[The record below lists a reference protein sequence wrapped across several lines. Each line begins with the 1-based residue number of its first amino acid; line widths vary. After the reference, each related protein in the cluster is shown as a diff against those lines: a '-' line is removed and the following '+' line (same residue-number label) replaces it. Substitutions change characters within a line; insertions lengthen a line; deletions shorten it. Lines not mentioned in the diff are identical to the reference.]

1 MVGSRRGYLLSR
13 GSSLEHLCDAYVVF
27 DTWANYCTMVGSCYI
42 HMILNRSDLGIQGY
56 SMLTFEEYTLWLNS
70 RWPQSGPF
78 ILWCD
83 ITVTTQEQQWTTKCV
98 YGNAS
103 YGSLRLCFYGSLW
116 LDFFAFA
123 KRGLDFDWWLCDS
136 IRNLRTNNYMLKVP
150 IMIGSVVWRATLCR
164 RVCFPMG
171 AYVAGTLKQTV
182 SLGWKSF
189 FVLHELKGSLC
200 HSPQALGNTSTPW
213 QPPPLYQRK
222 APDGCFGE
230 DSADVWLWF
239 VNCTQS
245 VFRRISNISPD
256 QDSEAQTEACE
267 EDYFKRWSCSSCS
280 FPALYV

>member
-27 DTWANYCTMVGSCYI
+27 DTWTNYCTMVGSCYS

-56 SMLTFEEYTLWLNS
+56 SMLTLEEYTLWLNS

-83 ITVTTQEQQWTTKCV
+83 VTVTTQEQQWTTKCV

-123 KRGLDFDWWLCDS
+123 KRGLDFDWWPCDS
-136 IRNLRTNNYMLKVP
+136 IRNLRTNNYMLKVL

-171 AYVAGTLKQTV
+171 AYGAGTLKQTV

-189 FVLHELKGSLC
+189 FVWHELPTKNKHDKHYNVERVPLPLAPGFGEHFHSL
-200 HSPQALGNTSTPW
+200 ATSTA
-213 QPPPLYQRK
+213 L
-222 APDGCFGE
+222 
-230 DSADVWLWF
+230 S
-239 VNCTQS
+239 TQS
-245 VFRRISNISPD
+245 SWWMLWRGQCRCMAVV
-256 QDSEAQTEACE
+256 C
-267 EDYFKRWSCSSCS
+267 
-280 FPALYV
+280 